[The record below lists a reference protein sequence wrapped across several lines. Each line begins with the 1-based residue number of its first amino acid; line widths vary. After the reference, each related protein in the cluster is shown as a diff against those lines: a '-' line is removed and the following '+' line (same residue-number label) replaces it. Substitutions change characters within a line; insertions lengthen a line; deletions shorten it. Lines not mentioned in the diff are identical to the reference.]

1 MRGRRPRLRLN
12 VTAPTGRT
20 RVAGVI
26 GAPVDHSLSPA
37 LHNAAFAAAGLDW
50 VYVAFPVPAG
60 RAGEALTGMRA
71 LGLGG
76 LSVTMPHKDDVARLV
91 DLPSDDVV
99 ALGAANCVVPTVDGR
114 LRGESTDGPGF
125 VRSLGDAG
133 VDPAGARCCVLG
145 AGGAARAVVLA
156 LSRAGAGQVVV
167 VNRTR
172 SRAEQAAALAG
183 PGGTVARAVPDGV
196 DVLVNATSVGMGTSE
211 LPVDPGALHPGLV
224 VADLVYHPRRT
235 ALLAAAEA
243 AGAETVGGLGMLVHQ
258 AALAFELWTG
268 VEAPLA
274 AMRRAAAAAL
284 GADPD

>member
-1 MRGRRPRLRLN
+1 MAL
-12 VTAPTGRT
+12 TART

-26 GAPVDHSLSPA
+26 GAPVEHSLSPA

-50 VYVAFPVPAG
+50 VYVAFPVPP
-60 RAGEALTGMRA
+60 GEAPAALAGMRA
-71 LGLGG
+71 LGVAG

-91 DLPSDDVV
+91 DEPSSDVV
-99 ALGAANCVVPTVDGR
+99 ALGAANCVVAGPGGR

-125 VRSLGDAG
+125 VRSLLDAG
-133 VDPAGARCCVLG
+133 VDPSGARCCVVG

-156 LSRAGAGQVVV
+156 LARAGASEVAV

-172 SRAEQAAALAG
+172 EKAERAAALAG
-183 PGGTVARAVPDGV
+183 EVGVVAEAPPAATEI
-196 DVLVNATSVGMGTSE
+196 LVNATSIGMGTAE
-211 LPVDPGALHPGLV
+211 LPVDAGALRPGLV

-243 AGAETVGGLGMLVHQ
+243 AGATPVDGLGMLVHQ

-268 VEAPLA
+268 VDAPVAAMLA
-274 AMRRAAAAAL
+274 AARRELDERDAAAAA
-284 GADPD
+284 ADHD